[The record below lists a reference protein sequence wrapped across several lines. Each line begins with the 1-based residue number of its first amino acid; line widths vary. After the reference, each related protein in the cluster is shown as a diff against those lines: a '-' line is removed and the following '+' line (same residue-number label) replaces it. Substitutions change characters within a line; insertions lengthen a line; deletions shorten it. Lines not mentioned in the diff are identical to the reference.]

1 MINCNLCMAIVS
13 FAFHVS
19 SSNTLI
25 QLFNQQF
32 FIRELLSMFTFDS
45 NAPTSPSY
53 FKKKN
58 KFKNRNS
65 NNVVL
70 LMKQSHSWALAVL
83 VILIFSI
90 FLSFIP
96 FCHLF
101 YMFMRKKWVISH
113 NFPTIQLVVLV
124 TKLYYLLAF
133 RVFQTRFWPINRASK
148 T

>member
-1 MINCNLCMAIVS
+1 MISCNLWMAVVS

-25 QLFNQQF
+25 WLFDKQF

-53 FKKKN
+53 FQKKKKK
-58 KFKNRNS
+58 KFRNRNS

-70 LMKQSHSWALAVL
+70 LMKQNHSWALAVL
-83 VILIFSI
+83 VILILSI

-101 YMFMRKKWVISH
+101 YMFMIFRNSFYIISLWCICGS
-113 NFPTIQLVVLV
+113 TSLSVGI
-124 TKLYYLLAF
+124 
-133 RVFQTRFWPINRASK
+133 
-148 T
+148 